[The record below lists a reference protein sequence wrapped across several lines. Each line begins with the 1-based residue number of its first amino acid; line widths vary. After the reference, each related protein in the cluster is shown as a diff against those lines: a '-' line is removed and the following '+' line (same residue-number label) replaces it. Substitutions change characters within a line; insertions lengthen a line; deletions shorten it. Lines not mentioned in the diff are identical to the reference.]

1 VSRCTYY
8 GPSNLEALPEIAR
21 LSASDVFAM
30 KVVAA
35 VLPFRTNSYVVRELI
50 DWGRAP
56 DDPLFRLTFMHRDM
70 LDPDSFAAVAGAL
83 RRGAPVADLEA
94 IVRRVRA
101 AMNPHPGGQL
111 THNRVRHQGELV
123 PGIQHKYPE
132 TVLVFPAAGQT
143 CFAYCTFCFRW
154 PQFVGDDALRL
165 ATDRGAPHLD
175 YLRAHREVS
184 DVLVTGGDPMIM
196 RAPLLRRTI
205 EPLLAPGLEHLQTIR
220 IGTKALG
227 FWPYRFTTDPDAD
240 DVLRLFEMVVR
251 SGRRLALMAH
261 VSHPRELG
269 TEAARDAIARIR
281 ATGAMIWCQSPVL
294 RTINDAGD
302 TWAAMWREQVHL
314 GMVPY
319 YMFVER
325 DTGPK
330 AFFEI
335 PLVRALAIYRDAYRQ
350 VSGLART
357 ARGPVMSAFPGKV
370 SVDGVAELG
379 GQKVLTL
386 SFVQARDPSWC
397 RIPFFARYEEHATW
411 LDQLRPAAG
420 AARFFFADETAEA
433 APAPR
438 TRLAVL

>member
-1 VSRCTYY
+1 VSQRCTYY
-8 GPSNLEALPEIAR
+8 GPSNFESLPAIAR
-21 LSASDVFAM
+21 LPAADRFAM
-30 KVVAA
+30 KVVAT

-50 DWGRAP
+50 DWEQVP
-56 DDPLFRLTFMHRDM
+56 DDPMFRLTFMHRDM
-70 LDPDSFAAVAGAL
+70 LDRASFTAVADAL
-83 RRGAPVADLEA
+83 RRRAPAGELGA

-101 AMNPHPGGQL
+101 AMNPHPAGQL
-111 THNRVRHQGELV
+111 SHNRVLHEGRPV

-165 ATDRGAPHLD
+165 ATDRAARHLD
-175 YLRAHREVS
+175 YLRAHGEVS
-184 DVLVTGGDPMIM
+184 DVLITGGDPMIM

-205 EPLLAPGLEHLQTIR
+205 EPLLAPELAHVQTIR

-227 FWPYRFTTDPDAD
+227 FWPYRFTHDADAD
-240 DVLRLFEMVVR
+240 DCLRLFEAVVQ

-261 VSHPRELG
+261 VSHPRELA
-269 TEAARDAIARIR
+269 TAAARDAIARIR
-281 ATGAMIWCQSPVL
+281 ATGASIWCQSPVL
-294 RTINDAGD
+294 RAINDAGD
-302 TWAAMWREQVHL
+302 AWATMWREQVRL

-330 AFFEI
+330 RFFEV
-335 PLVRALAIYRDAYRQ
+335 PLARALRVYRDAFTR

-370 SVDGVAELG
+370 SVDGVTEIA
-379 GQKVLTL
+379 GQRVFAL
-386 SFVQARDPSWC
+386 SFVQARVPGWC
-397 RIPFFARYEEHATW
+397 RIPFFARYDERATW
-411 LDQLRPAAG
+411 LDELRPAFG
-420 AARFFFADETAEA
+420 ADRFFFEEPA
-433 APAPR
+433 AAPR